1 METYT
6 AMRHFADSW
15 GLLAM
20 TLFFIGAV
28 IFVFRPSAKTL
39 ADEAAQIPL
48 QDEMKDD

>member
-20 TLFFIGAV
+20 AVFFIGVV
-28 IFVFRPSAKTL
+28 IFVFRPGSRKNADDAAK
-39 ADEAAQIPL
+39 IPL
-48 QDEMKDD
+48 RED